1 MTQAKTTEMPFRIGL
16 LLIALSWFTY
26 NLYDFFLGVYNR
38 HTTGRLAYE
47 DIPGSLAIGC
57 AVAASFIIV
66 ITVLF
71 FAAKRDL
78 SKPETF
84 MAVRLFLVFEIGY
97 FLLSFWSPIF
107 VEGIPGVTHFS
118 LAKVAELSLPS
129 AVEATLI
136 PVVLGKLFFVLNPNK
151 PVANQIKW
159 GLIAGTSYILVFWL
173 SNTGNWIG
181 TVMTK
186 GTDYITQYPINSLSF
201 ILTTVGLL
209 LLTLYTAYFTKK
221 TIHTADLTPSNVD
234 LKKAGLI
241 IIALGGYLVFTFLLY
256 LVFGSTGGWS
266 DWYAWFLAHG
276 YLDLWALTLPFIG
289 LCFLF
294 TASTKTKDADT
305 VSTKRYTLNSKIVNL
320 FLFVTQA
327 IGVGFFIVFS
337 AAYDIPLPS
346 TKVLTGEPIFHN
358 LLLITGG
365 LYFIFILL
373 VIGISVIGYI
383 KE

>member
-1 MTQAKTTEMPFRIGL
+1 MTQTKTTDMPFRIGL

-57 AVAASFIIV
+57 VVAASFIIV

-78 SKPETF
+78 SKPETY

-107 VEGIPGVTHFS
+107 VEGIPGVAHFT
-118 LAKVAELSLPS
+118 LAKLFQLTIPS

-136 PVVLGKLFFVLNPNK
+136 PIVLGKLFFEMNPNK

-159 GLIAGTSYILVFWL
+159 GLIAGFSYIFVFWL
-173 SNTGNWIG
+173 SNTGDWIG
-181 TVMTK
+181 TVITK
-186 GTDYITQYPINSLSF
+186 GIDYIIQYPVNMLSF
-201 ILTTVGLL
+201 IFTTIGLFL
-209 LLTLYTAYFTKK
+209 LALYTAYFAKK
-221 TIHTADLTPSNVD
+221 SIPIAALNPSNID

-241 IIALGGYLVFTFLLY
+241 ITALGSYLVFIFLLY
-256 LVFGSTGGWS
+256 LVFGSSGGWS
-266 DWYAWFLAHG
+266 EWYAWFLAHG

-289 LCFLF
+289 LCLIFS
-294 TASTKTKDADT
+294 STKTKDADK
-305 VSTKRYTLNSKIVNL
+305 VPKKRYTLNSKMVNL
-320 FLFVTQA
+320 LLYLTQA
-327 IGVGFFIVFS
+327 FGVGFFIVFS

-346 TKVLTGEPIFHN
+346 TTVLTGEPIFHN